1 MDEEEVQQ
9 PKQKIN
15 LDSFFNRLDTVEKVA
30 NDGLKQSK
38 LNVNAIK
45 ANKTLIDSISVSIE
59 AMQTQI
65 RDIANFIV
73 IERKL
78 EKDAEEDR
86 RFEAEDKAQKA
97 KMDERLKQLIPEK
110 KEKKVESP
118 PEEKKGGF
126 MAGLLKVIGG
136 LGLIAGLAA
145 LVTLALPVLGP
156 ILLGALGVGLVALV
170 FAKLGP
176 PLYKWVKGMFS
187 KIKNFLDKSFKPIE
201 KIPVVGKG
209 LKRALSGGLI
219 GGIGGVGSAVAGALI
234 GALKGGEGSGN
245 ISGGDV
251 SGGDGGVTSDSNM
264 NLESGESG
272 EKNLEKTLK
281 KQNLIENKEEKDL
294 EKDLETSYEF
304 TENLGDTTY
313 SESYSESEDGSQ
325 STFES
330 NFEGK
335 PFKFDRD
342 TGKMHLLGVEI
353 TTDGANEYMNLSLE
367 EKTNIDVLKEIVK
380 KYKVTKIEPE
390 SNKGNKE
397 VIQSSSKNSNAST
410 IVVANDMKNEK
421 IISKPQFNSQILTGR
436 ELPQVSQAEIKGTG
450 TTISYIRA
458 LSNQYLSISNN
469 KLPPEVARMIQ

>member
-15 LDSFFNRLDTVEKVA
+15 LDSFFNRLDTVEEVA

-86 RFEAEDKAQKA
+86 RFEAEDKEQKQ
-97 KMDERLKQLIPEK
+97 KMDERLKALLPEK
-110 KEKKVESP
+110 KQTVESP
-118 PEEKKGGF
+118 PEEEKKGGGLGGF
-126 MAGLLKVIGG
+126 MSGLLKVIGG

-145 LVTLALPVLGP
+145 LVTVALPVLAP

-170 FAKLGP
+170 FTKLGP
-176 PLYKWVKGMFS
+176 PLYKWVKGMFN
-187 KIKNFLDKSFKPIE
+187 KIKNFLGNVFKPVE
-201 KIPVVGKG
+201 KIPVVGKS
-209 LKRALSGGLI
+209 LSGMLKGGLV
-219 GGIGGVGSAVAGALI
+219 GGIGGVGGAVAGALL
-234 GALKGGEGSGN
+234 GALKGGGGSGD
-245 ISGGDV
+245 ISGGDGV
-251 SGGDGGVTSDSNM
+251 GVTSNSNM
-264 NLESGESG
+264 NLESGEGG

-281 KQNLIENKEEKDL
+281 KQNLIENKE

-313 SESYSESEDGSQ
+313 SESYSESKDGSQ

-421 IISKPQFNSQILTGR
+421 IISKPQFNSPILTGR

>member
-15 LDSFFNRLDTVEKVA
+15 LDSFFNRLDTVEEVA

-97 KMDERLKQLIPEK
+97 KMDERLKALIPEK
-110 KEKKVESP
+110 KQKVESP

-145 LVTLALPVLGP
+145 LVTVALPVLGP

-176 PLYKWVKGMFS
+176 PLFKWVKGS
-187 KIKNFLDKSFKPIE
+187 RTI
-201 KIPVVGKG
+201 
-209 LKRALSGGLI
+209 
-219 GGIGGVGSAVAGALI
+219 
-234 GALKGGEGSGN
+234 
-245 ISGGDV
+245 
-251 SGGDGGVTSDSNM
+251 
-264 NLESGESG
+264 
-272 EKNLEKTLK
+272 
-281 KQNLIENKEEKDL
+281 
-294 EKDLETSYEF
+294 
-304 TENLGDTTY
+304 Y
-313 SESYSESEDGSQ
+313 S
-325 STFES
+325 
-330 NFEGK
+330 
-335 PFKFDRD
+335 
-342 TGKMHLLGVEI
+342 
-353 TTDGANEYMNLSLE
+353 
-367 EKTNIDVLKEIVK
+367 
-380 KYKVTKIEPE
+380 
-390 SNKGNKE
+390 
-397 VIQSSSKNSNAST
+397 
-410 IVVANDMKNEK
+410 
-421 IISKPQFNSQILTGR
+421 
-436 ELPQVSQAEIKGTG
+436 
-450 TTISYIRA
+450 
-458 LSNQYLSISNN
+458 SNN
-469 KLPPEVARMIQ
+469 RLS

>member
-65 RDIANFIV
+65 RDIANFII

-170 FAKLGP
+170 FTKLGP
-176 PLYKWVKGMFS
+176 PLVKWVKGMFD
-187 KIKNFLDKSFKPIE
+187 KVKNFIKNIFKPVE
-201 KIPVVGKG
+201 KVPLVGTP
-209 LKRALSGGLI
+209 LKNIVTGMVDGFGGVGNSVASALSG
-219 GGIGGVGSAVAGALI
+219 
-234 GALKGGEGSGN
+234 ALKNEGGGN
-245 ISGGDV
+245 GGGN
-251 SGGDGGVTSDSNM
+251 GGGTSNSNM
-264 NLESGESG
+264 SLESTNNS
-272 EKNLEKTLK
+272 EKNLENVLK
-281 KQNLIENKEEKDL
+281 KENLIQND
-294 EKDLETSYEF
+294 DLETKYEYTDNIGIEGKGNVTY
-304 TENLGDTTY
+304 TE
-313 SESYSESEDGSQ
+313 SFSQSEDGNKSNFY
-325 STFES
+325 T
-330 NFEGK
+330 NFEGT
-335 PFKFDRD
+335 PFKFDKE
-342 TGKMHLLGVEI
+342 TNKGYLLGEEI
-353 TTDGANEYMNLSLE
+353 TTDGINKYTQLSTD
-367 EKTNIDVLKEIVK
+367 EKTNIDILREIIK
-380 KYKVTKIEPE
+380 KYRVTEIEPE
-390 SNKGNKE
+390 SNKVSKE
-397 VIQSSSKNSNAST
+397 VIQSSSKN
-410 IVVANDMKNEK
+410 
-421 IISKPQFNSQILTGR
+421 FNSCLLYTSPSPR
-436 ELPQVSQAEIKGTG
+436 D
-450 TTISYIRA
+450 
-458 LSNQYLSISNN
+458 
-469 KLPPEVARMIQ
+469 

>member
-15 LDSFFNRLDTVEKVA
+15 LDSFFNRLDSVEKVA

-45 ANKTLIDSISVSIE
+45 ANKTLLDSISVSIE
-59 AMQTQI
+59 SMQTQI
-65 RDIANFIV
+65 RNISNFIV
-73 IERKL
+73 IEKKL

-97 KMDERLKQLIPEK
+97 KMDERLKALIPEK
-110 KEKKVESP
+110 KQKVESP

-145 LVTLALPVLGP
+145 LVTVALPVLAP

-170 FAKLGP
+170 FTKLGP
-176 PLYKWVKGMFS
+176 PLYKWVKGMFN
-187 KIKNFLDKSFKPIE
+187 KIKNFLGNVFKPVE
-201 KIPVVGKG
+201 KIPVVGKS
-209 LKRALSGGLI
+209 LSGMLKGGLV
-219 GGIGGVGSAVAGALI
+219 GGIGGVGGAVAGALL
-234 GALKGGEGSGN
+234 GALKGGGGSGD
-245 ISGGDV
+245 I
-251 SGGDGGVTSDSNM
+251 SGGDGGSVTSDSNM

-272 EKNLEKTLK
+272 EKKLEKTLE
-281 KQNLIENKEEKDL
+281 KQNLLEKEIKSESDDINFKSEFKEGNYEFSSSEKDGVTSTSSKF
-294 EKDLETSYEF
+294 EGTARFDLETGKAYI
-304 TENLGDTTY
+304 LGEEVTL
-313 SESYSESEDGSQ
+313 
-325 STFES
+325 
-330 NFEGK
+330 EGY
-335 PFKFDRD
+335 
-342 TGKMHLLGVEI
+342 
-353 TTDGANEYMNLSLE
+353 NEYVNLPDE
-367 EKTNIDVLKEIVK
+367 ERFSKDGMMRIIE
-380 KYKVTKIEPE
+380 KYAVNKIEIEPD
-390 SNKGNKE
+390 SNKKNKE
-397 VIQSSSKNSNAST
+397 LIQSSSKNSNAST

-421 IISKPQFNSQILTGR
+421 IIGKPQFKSPILTGR

>member
-15 LDSFFNRLDTVEKVA
+15 LDSFFNRLDTVEEVA

-97 KMDERLKQLIPEK
+97 KMDERLKALIPEK
-110 KEKKVESP
+110 KQKVESP

-145 LVTLALPVLGP
+145 LVTMALPVLGP

-176 PLYKWVKGMFS
+176 PLFKWVKGMFN
-187 KIKNFLDKSFKPIE
+187 KIKNFLSNVFKPVE
-201 KIPVVGKG
+201 KIPVVGKS
-209 LKRALSGGLI
+209 LSGMLKGGLV
-219 GGIGGVGSAVAGALI
+219 GGIGGVGGAVAGALL
-234 GALKGGEGSGN
+234 GALKGGGGSGD
-245 ISGGDV
+245 ISGA
-251 SGGDGGVTSDSNM
+251 DGGSVTSNSNM

-281 KQNLIENKEEKDL
+281 KQNLIEKKE

-304 TENLGDTTY
+304 TEKLGDTTY
-313 SESYSESEDGSQ
+313 SESYSESKDGSQ
-325 STFES
+325 STFKS

-342 TGKMHLLGVEI
+342 TNKMHLLGVEI

-367 EKTNIDVLKEIVK
+367 EKTNIDVLKEIVRK
-380 KYKVTKIEPE
+380 HRVTKIEAE
-390 SNKGNKE
+390 SNKVNKE
-397 VIQSSSKNSNAST
+397 VIQSSSKNSTAST

-421 IISKPQFNSQILTGR
+421 IISKPQFNSPILTGR

>member
-15 LDSFFNRLDTVEKVA
+15 LDSFFNRLDTVEEVA

-97 KMDERLKQLIPEK
+97 KMDERLKALIPEK
-110 KEKKVESP
+110 KQKVESP

-145 LVTLALPVLGP
+145 LVTMALPVLGP

-176 PLYKWVKGMFS
+176 PLFKWVKGMFN
-187 KIKNFLDKSFKPIE
+187 KIKNFLSNVFKPVE
-201 KIPVVGKG
+201 KIPVVGKS
-209 LKRALSGGLI
+209 LSGMLKGGLV
-219 GGIGGVGSAVAGALI
+219 GGIGGVGGAVAGALL
-234 GALKGGEGSGN
+234 GALKGGGGSGD
-245 ISGGDV
+245 ISGA
-251 SGGDGGVTSDSNM
+251 DGGSVTSNSNM

-281 KQNLIENKEEKDL
+281 KQNLIEKKE

-313 SESYSESEDGSQ
+313 SESYSESKDGSQ

-342 TGKMHLLGVEI
+342 TNKMHLLGVEI

-367 EKTNIDVLKEIVK
+367 EKTNIDVLKEIVR
-380 KYKVTKIEPE
+380 KYRVTKIEAE
-390 SNKGNKE
+390 SNKVNKE
-397 VIQSSSKNSNAST
+397 VIQSSSKNSTAST
-410 IVVANDMKNEK
+410 IVVEK
-421 IISKPQFNSQILTGR
+421 DYETNRRISKPQFNSPILTGR

-469 KLPPEVARMIQ
+469 KLPPEIARMIQ